1 MSKESEAL
9 NRLKTFCLS
18 ETGMPYKMYSLSA
31 PVIEEDASIV
41 EQALKRNEPMKP
53 IYVEDCSYV
62 GTACPSCRGYNVRDE
77 EYTIKWKYCPDCG
90 QRLDWSD
97 K

>member
-1 MSKESEAL
+1 MSKELRAL
-9 NRLKTFCLS
+9 DRIVCRLQDK
-18 ETGMPYKMYSLSA
+18 SA
-31 PVIEEDASIV
+31 YNHICFEDVGII

-77 EYTIKWKYCPDCG
+77 EYTIKRKYCPDCG
-90 QRLDWSD
+90 QRLDWSED
-97 K
+97 